1 MIRRLK
7 GLKSRLHLT
16 LHFGEGKAE
25 GVTSDVYKP
34 VNVADVKVEA

>member
-7 GLKSRLHLT
+7 GLKGRLHLT
-16 LHFGEGKAE
+16 LHFGEGMAE

-34 VNVADVKVEA
+34 VNVLDVKAEA